1 MNTDQKR
8 CENCKKLF
16 GRRVLAD
23 GRLEYPSNFKL
34 RLYCSRSC
42 SSTARL
48 SRKMVRDA
56 AVTD

>member
-23 GRLEYPSNFKL
+23 GRLEYPSNFKQ
-34 RLYCSRSC
+34 RIFCSRKC
-42 SSTARL
+42 SSTARQA
-48 SRKMVRDA
+48 RKMLCEA
-56 AVTD
+56 SA

>member
-1 MNTDQKR
+1 MNTEQKR

-23 GRLEYPSNFKL
+23 SRLEYPSSFKL

-42 SSTARL
+42 SSTARQA
-48 SRKMVRDA
+48 RKMVA
-56 AVTD
+56 ETVS